1 MRNTVR
7 KITLN
12 APQVGALVA
21 GSRLRRGWM
30 LGEPR
35 CYFHPPPSL
44 RHWPVWRGRRILWR
58 LRQSCPAASESNRAE
73 EEGKEESKG
82 ERGPKGRRAGGPTES
97 PRRDLCRAHR
107 GRTQG
112 RAAMERSAEEDY
124 KEKLLWNVKREVGEA
139 LAFSFTF
146 TVFNGCFL
154 LLITWKP
161 TKGCSGVLRPR
172 WVFLT
177 GVLNPAVKFTNWCWI
192 SEPS

>member
-1 MRNTVR
+1 MCYNLQYWQHA
-7 KITLN
+7 ITDYFGDEKYGAKN
-12 APQVGALVA
+12 NFKRSTGWSVGCREAAGWGGAGCLVSP
-21 GSRLRRGWM
+21 GVIFPL
-30 LGEPR
+30 
-35 CYFHPPPSL
+35 SL
-44 RHWPVWRGRRILWR
+44 RHWPVWRGRRIFWR
-58 LRQSCPAASESNRAE
+58 LRQRCPAASESNRAE
-73 EEGKEESKG
+73 EGGKEELKG
-82 ERGPKGRRAGGPTES
+82 ERGPKGRRAGGPTAS

-161 TKGCSGVLRPR
+161 TKGCSGCYAHARC
-172 WVFLT
+172 F
-177 GVLNPAVKFTNWCWI
+177 
-192 SEPS
+192 

>member
-1 MRNTVR
+1 MRNTVL

-21 GSRLRRGWM
+21 GRQQVEAGLDARWAPV
-30 LGEPR
+30 L
-35 CYFHPPPSL
+35 FPPPSL

-73 EEGKEESKG
+73 EGGKEELKG
-82 ERGPKGRRAGGPTES
+82 ERGPKGRRAGGPTAS

-146 TVFNGCFL
+146 MVFNGCFL

-172 WVFLT
+172 WVFLK